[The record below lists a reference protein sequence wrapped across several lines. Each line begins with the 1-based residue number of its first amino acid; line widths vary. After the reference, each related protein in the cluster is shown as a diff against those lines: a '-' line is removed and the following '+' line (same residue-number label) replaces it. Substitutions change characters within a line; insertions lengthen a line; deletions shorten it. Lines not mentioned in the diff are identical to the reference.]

1 MVVLLVLLLSL
12 LQVLPLAAT
21 TFALR
26 DSAIRKSVTTV
37 PIGPRERVSHKVR
50 EPAFGHIFGE
60 TTLPVDDFAESLIG
74 QAA

>member
-21 TFALR
+21 AFAFR
-26 DSAIRKSVTTV
+26 DSATQKSVTTV
-37 PIGPRERVSHKVR
+37 PIGRRRRVSHKVC